1 MPDFEPLYT
10 SEEMRAAEAGHDT
23 EALME
28 RAGRAAARIALAAFP
43 GAERWTVVC
52 GGGANG
58 GDGRIV
64 ARLLVA
70 AGKQVLLVDAKADET
85 HLGEPHVIVDA
96 IFGTG
101 FSGEPRA
108 EAAALIERINASGA
122 HVFAIDLPS
131 GVDASTGEIPG
142 AVVTAEETVTFHG
155 RKVGLVV
162 APGRFHAGRV
172 HVADIGLEQRETA
185 ARLAGA
191 ELLLSVPRRAEGDNK
206 YTAGHVLVVG

>member
-10 SEEMRAAEAGHDT
+10 SDEMRAAESGHDT
-23 EALME
+23 SELME
-28 RAGRAAARIALAAFP
+28 RAGAGAAELALQIYS

-64 ARLLVA
+64 ARLLVE

-85 HLGEPHVIVDA
+85 DLGEPHVIVDA

-101 FSGEPRA
+101 FSGEPRP
-108 EAAALIERINASGA
+108 EAASLIERINASGA
-122 HVFAIDLPS
+122 HVLAIDLPS
-131 GVDASTGEIPG
+131 GVDASTGETPG
-142 AVVTAEETVTFHG
+142 AVVHAEETVTFHG

-172 HVADIGLEQRETA
+172 RVADIGLEQRETA
-185 ARLAGA
+185 ARLATA
-191 ELLLSVPRRAEGDNK
+191 ELLLSVPRRAEADNK
-206 YTAGHVLVVG
+206 